1 MPVSLGWAQ
10 PCETAPRLPP
20 TTARRSASR
29 WGALPFSPRRR
40 RGKRPGV
47 TEPAVLPSIPP
58 FSDPLAARR
67 HLAKA
72 RRVIIKIGSRL
83 LATRPNLIA
92 EMAAQL
98 ASKEHPAARDFL
110 IVSSGAI
117 ALGWAR
123 LGYPKRPTLMAQL
136 QASAAVGQS
145 ELMLRYVTEFA
156 AHGKTAAQVLL
167 THSDLASRRRLLNA
181 QQALEELFTAGAV
194 PIVNENDT
202 VSTDE
207 IAFGDNDQL
216 ASMVCSMV
224 SADALFLLTDVAG
237 VLDPD
242 GNRIPLMVTESK
254 IGERPNSNSH
264 GTGGIA
270 SKVGAARKA
279 ARSGASVVIASA
291 SEPNGIVRL
300 LQGEDV
306 GTLFTPDPNALKA
319 RKHWIAYTLR
329 PRGIILINDGAAT
342 ALRTGNGSLL
352 PVGVLGVRGQFST
365 GEAVQLCTPDGTE
378 VARGLTRLGVAEI
391 ARVAGK
397 TKEELTEK
405 LAMPDAIVVHRDD
418 LVVV

>member
-1 MPVSLGWAQ
+1 MTESVVS
-10 PCETAPRLPP
+10 
-20 TTARRSASR
+20 
-29 WGALPFSPRRR
+29 
-40 RGKRPGV
+40 
-47 TEPAVLPSIPP
+47 PSLPP
-58 FSDPLAARR
+58 FSDPQAARR
-67 HLAKA
+67 HLSNA

-83 LATRPNLIA
+83 LATRPNLIE
-92 EMAAQL
+92 EMAAQI
-98 ASKEHPAARDFL
+98 ADQGHPPGRDFL

-123 LGYPKRPTLMAQL
+123 LGYPKRPTVMAKL

-145 ELMLRYVTEFA
+145 ELMLRYVTQFS

-167 THSDLASRRRLLNA
+167 THSDLASRRRLINA
-181 QQALEELFTAGAV
+181 QQALDELFAAGAV

-216 ASMVCSMV
+216 ASMVCSLV

-242 GNRIPLMVTESK
+242 GNRIPLMVSESK
-254 IGERPNSNSH
+254 IGDRPNSNTH
-264 GTGGIA
+264 GTGGIS

-279 ARSGASVVIASA
+279 THSGASVVIASA
-291 SEPNGIVRL
+291 AEPNVIVRL
-300 LQGEDV
+300 LKGEDL
-306 GTLFTPDPNALKA
+306 GTLFTPDPHALKA

-329 PRGIILINDGAAT
+329 PRGVILINDGAAE
-342 ALRTGNGSLL
+342 ALRGGNSSLL

-365 GEAVQLCTPDGTE
+365 GEAVQVCTSDGTE
-378 VARGLTRLGVAEI
+378 IARGLTKLGVADI

-397 TKEELTEK
+397 SKEELAEK
-405 LAMPDAIVVHRDD
+405 LAMPDPVVVHRDD
-418 LVVV
+418 LVVFGR

>member
-1 MPVSLGWAQ
+1 M
-10 PCETAPRLPP
+10 
-20 TTARRSASR
+20 
-29 WGALPFSPRRR
+29 
-40 RGKRPGV
+40 
-47 TEPAVLPSIPP
+47 
-58 FSDPLAARR
+58 ARR
-67 HLAKA
+67 HLANA

-83 LATRPNLIA
+83 LATRPNLIQ
-92 EMAAQL
+92 ELAAQI
-98 ASKEHPAARDFL
+98 AAPEVAGRDFL

-123 LGYPKRPTLMAQL
+123 LGYPKRPTVMAKL

-145 ELMLRYVTEFA
+145 ELMLRYVTHFA

-167 THSDLASRRRLLNA
+167 THSDLASRRRLINA
-181 QQALEELFTAGAV
+181 QQALDALFAAGAV

-216 ASMVCSMV
+216 ASMVCSLA
-224 SADALFLLTDVAG
+224 SADALFLLTDVPG

-242 GNRIPLMVTESK
+242 GNRIPLMVSDSK
-254 IGERPNSNSH
+254 IGERPNSNSF

-270 SKVGAARKA
+270 SKIGAARKA
-279 ARSGASVVIASA
+279 AHSGASVVIASA
-291 SEPNGIVRL
+291 AEPNGLVRL
-300 LQGEDV
+300 LQGEDL

-329 PRGIILINDGAAT
+329 PRGVVLINQGAAD

-352 PVGVLGVRGQFST
+352 PIGVLGARGQFST
-365 GEAVQLCTPDGTE
+365 GEAVQLCTPDGKE
-378 VARGLTRLGVAEI
+378 VARGLTRLGVADV

-397 TKEELTEK
+397 SKEELAEK
-405 LAMPDAIVVHRDD
+405 FGMPDATVVHRDD
-418 LVVV
+418 LVVFGD